1 MEAFLNDVWE
11 AVRPGFL
18 LFIAGLVP
26 VLATWLTAK
35 IVEALKV
42 QKDGELAQSLYRT
55 IDNTLRALVTTLAAR
70 GGKLD
75 GLPAGLINDA
85 IEIVKR
91 DNPKAVSTLGQTDDQ
106 LRTKIIAKLPGVQ
119 NDVVTTNS
127 SIAGTEGAAKVERV
141 AQ

>member
-1 MEAFLNDVWE
+1 M
-11 AVRPGFL
+11 
-18 LFIAGLVP
+18 
-26 VLATWLTAK
+26 LATWLTAK

-70 GGKLD
+70 GGKLE

-91 DNPKAVSTLGQTDDQ
+91 ATIPRRSRRSSRATTRSAPRSSPSCRAC
-106 LRTKIIAKLPGVQ
+106 RT
-119 NDVVTTNS
+119 TW
-127 SIAGTEGAAKVERV
+127 
-141 AQ
+141 

>member
-1 MEAFLNDVWE
+1 MNDVWE
-11 AVRPGFL
+11 AVRPGLL

-70 GGKLD
+70 GGKLE

-91 DNPKAVSTLGQTDDQ
+91 DNPKAVAALKQSDDT

-127 SIAGTEGAAKVERV
+127 SIAVTEDAAKSERA